1 MSTQAPP
8 PSAALR
14 RRPQWA
20 RHARAAAPQR
30 GISIMVSLVLLVV
43 VTLIAL
49 GSMRGVVMQARMSG
63 ASHDRSLS
71 FQAAEAALREAEARA
86 ATATAANIPAA
97 NCNNGY
103 CATPALNATPRWQD
117 DAFAGWRAAAASAP
131 AGAPAPE
138 AIVEDMGT
146 APNWPGCDLD
156 PSSAQSP
163 NCLRPR
169 YRITARSTAD
179 GRANVVLQSQ
189 FAAP

>member
-1 MSTQAPP
+1 MSTQGQPLPGAT
-8 PSAALR
+8 
-14 RRPQWA
+14 RRPPNRA
-20 RHARAAAPQR
+20 PAAAHQR

-86 ATATAANIPAA
+86 DIPAA
-97 NCNNGY
+97 NCNDGY
-103 CATPALNATPRWQD
+103 CATPALNATPRWKD
-117 DAFAGWRAAAASAP
+117 DAFASWRVAAASAP

-146 APNWPGCDLD
+146 APNWMGCDSQIPPL
-156 PSSAQSP
+156 P
-163 NCLRPR
+163 NCITQR

-179 GRANVVLQSQ
+179 GRATVVLQSQ

>member
-1 MSTQAPP
+1 MSTHPLPGTTRRQ
-8 PSAALR
+8 PSRSL
-14 RRPQWA
+14 
-20 RHARAAAPQR
+20 AAAHQR
-30 GISIMVSLVLLVV
+30 GVSMMVSLVLLVV

-63 ASHDRSLS
+63 ASHDRSLT

-86 ATATAANIPAA
+86 AAATAANIPAA
-97 NCNNGY
+97 NCNDGY
-103 CATPALNATPRWQD
+103 CATPAPNATPRWRD
-117 DAFAGWRAAAASAP
+117 DAFAGWRLAAASAP
-131 AGAPAPE
+131 ANAPAPE

-146 APNWPGCDLD
+146 APNWYGCNNSVA
-156 PSSAQSP
+156 PSP

>member
-1 MSTQAPP
+1 MSTQGL
-8 PSAALR
+8 PSQGAAHR
-14 RRPQWA
+14 RRPHRA
-20 RHARAAAPQR
+20 PAAAPQR

-86 ATATAANIPAA
+86 AAATAANIPAA
-97 NCNNGY
+97 NCNDGY
-103 CATPALNATPRWQD
+103 CATPALNATPRWKD
-117 DAFAGWRAAAASAP
+117 DAFAGWRVAAASAP
-131 AGAPAPE
+131 AAAPAPQ

-146 APNWPGCDLD
+146 APNWMGCDSQIPPL
-156 PSSAQSP
+156 P
-163 NCLRPR
+163 NCITQR

-179 GRANVVLQSQ
+179 GRATVVLQSQ

>member
-1 MSTQAPP
+1 MSTQGQTPTG
-8 PSAALR
+8 ALR
-14 RRPQWA
+14 RRPRWA
-20 RHARAAAPQR
+20 QRTKAAAPQR
-30 GISIMVSLVLLVV
+30 GISIMVSLILLVV

-86 ATATAANIPAA
+86 ALATGANIPAA
-97 NCNNGY
+97 NCNDGY

-117 DAFAGWRAAAASAP
+117 DAFNSWRVAAASAP
-131 AGAPAPE
+131 DGAPAPE
-138 AIVEDMGT
+138 AIVEDMGL
-146 APNWPGCDLD
+146 APNDRGMGCDRLI
-156 PSSAQSP
+156 PPVP
-163 NCLRPR
+163 NCLTQR
-169 YRITARSTAD
+169 YRVTARSTAD